1 MFTILHG
8 DNIVASRNVLQM
20 AKKMAREKEVLVF
33 DGKKVNLTDLKQALE
48 ARSLFG
54 QEKLVVIENLISK
67 NKEHRPKASTI
78 GRSASGRD
86 RPLDEKNRILNYLKA
101 LPADTDLILWEG
113 KKIDGRV
120 FSPFKNAKVQLF
132 KTPAI
137 IFKFLE
143 SIRPGNQKMMLSL
156 LENCAKTEPIEL
168 IFYMIVRQF
177 RQLLLVKD
185 LGKKGVTRLAS
196 WQYSRLTNQADC
208 FTLDKL
214 LKIYKKLLEIDWQQ
228 KTGQT
233 AFDLKRAIELLLIN
247 LG

>member
-1 MFTILHG
+1 MIQILHG

-48 ARSLFG
+48 AQSLFG

-67 NKEHRPKASTI
+67 NKKQKT
-78 GRSASGRD
+78 D
-86 RPLDEKNRILNYLKA
+86 NRILNYLKA

-120 FSPFKNAKVQLF
+120 LSPFKNAKAQLF

-143 SIRPGNQKMMLSL
+143 SLRPGNQRMMLSL

-168 IFYMIVRQF
+168 IFHMIVRQF

-185 LGKKGVTRLAS
+185 LGKEGISRIAP
-196 WQYSRLTNQADC
+196 WQYAKLTNQANC

-233 AFDLKRAIELLLIN
+233 VFDLKRAIELLLID
-247 LG
+247 L